1 MEQGNYTE
9 LKFISAEHRDFYTDM
24 VAKARKDDCY
34 HRAFFYVM
42 GLMDETRQHIGE
54 LFDFENDLINPDNIH
69 KGWQTGG
76 STQVCRM
83 AFNLW
88 CNYIEE
94 GAEAETTPESLF
106 ACNYAPYFVEGLKL
120 RFPGRGALM
129 LSEERKKE
137 LEDIFF
143 SENDEPEDLTAEEQ
157 KYWNELSLRYLKA
170 YDSLLSR
177 NMQED
182 TAKLMFPPH
191 A

>member
-1 MEQGNYTE
+1 
-9 LKFISAEHRDFYTDM
+9 
-24 VAKARKDDCY
+24 
-34 HRAFFYVM
+34 
-42 GLMDETRQHIGE
+42 
-54 LFDFENDLINPDNIH
+54 
-69 KGWQTGG
+69 
-76 STQVCRM
+76 
-83 AFNLW
+83 
-88 CNYIEE
+88 
-94 GAEAETTPESLF
+94 
-106 ACNYAPYFVEGLKL
+106 
-120 RFPGRGALM
+120 M